1 MTQPFAIV
9 FPGQGSQAVGM
20 LGALAANWP
29 LVKET
34 FAEASAVLGT
44 DLWQLVSV
52 GPKELLDRT
61 DLTQPAMLAAGVAV
75 WRVWNQAVG
84 SQPAWLAGHSLGEF
98 TALVCAEVLPFAD
111 AVALVAQRGRFM
123 QEAVPAGQGAMAA
136 ILGLADDLVAA
147 ACAQAAQGE
156 VLAPANFNCPGQVV
170 IAGQAAAVARGMVAA
185 KAAGAKRAQLLPV
198 SVPSHCDLMRP
209 AARRLDEVLAGITMN
224 PPKIPILH
232 NVSVD
237 TAMDPEVI
245 RERLV
250 QQLYSP
256 VRWVETIRMLADAG
270 VKLLIEA
277 GPGKVL
283 TGLTKRIDDRLEAL
297 AVLDPGTLAAALEAT
312 Q

>member
-1 MTQPFAIV
+1 MTKSLAIV
-9 FPGQGSQAVGM
+9 FPGQGSQALGM
-20 LGALAANWP
+20 LGALGADWP

-44 DLWQLVSV
+44 DLWQLASA
-52 GPKELLDRT
+52 GPRELLDRT
-61 DLTQPAMLAAGVAV
+61 DLTQPVMLTAGVAV
-75 WRVWNQAVG
+75 WRVWNQAGG
-84 SQPAWLAGHSLGEF
+84 SQPSWLAGHSLGEF
-98 TALVCAEVLPFAD
+98 TALVCAEVLAFAD

-123 QEAVPAGQGAMAA
+123 QEAVPAGEGAMAA
-136 ILGLADDLVAA
+136 ILGLADDLVTA
-147 ACAQAAQGE
+147 ACAKAAEGQ
-156 VLAPANFNCPGQVV
+156 VLAPVNFNCPGQVV
-170 IAGQAAAVARGMVAA
+170 IAGHAEAVARGMVAA

-209 AARRLDEVLAGITMN
+209 AALRLEEALAQITLN
-224 PPKIPILH
+224 RPRIPILH

-237 TAMDPEVI
+237 TAMEPEAI

-256 VRWVETIRMLADAG
+256 VLWVETIRKLADAG
-270 VKLLIEA
+270 VNLLIEA

-312 Q
+312 S

>member
-1 MTQPFAIV
+1 MTKSLAIV
-9 FPGQGSQAVGM
+9 FPGQGSQALGM
-20 LGALAANWP
+20 LGALGADWP

-44 DLWQLVSV
+44 DLWQLASA
-52 GPKELLDRT
+52 GPRELLDRT
-61 DLTQPAMLAAGVAV
+61 DLTQPVMLTAGVSV
-75 WRVWNQAVG
+75 WRVWNQAGG
-84 SQPAWLAGHSLGEF
+84 SQPSWLAGHSLGEF
-98 TALVCAEVLPFAD
+98 TALVCAEVLAFAD

-123 QEAVPAGQGAMAA
+123 QEAVPAGEGAMAA
-136 ILGLADDLVAA
+136 ILGLADDLVTA
-147 ACAQAAQGE
+147 ACAKAAEGQ
-156 VLAPANFNCPGQVV
+156 VLAPVNFNCPGQVV
-170 IAGQAAAVARGMVAA
+170 IAGHAEAVARGMVAA
-185 KAAGAKRAQLLPV
+185 KAAGAKRTQLLPV

-209 AARRLDEVLAGITMN
+209 AARRLEEALARITLN
-224 PPKIPILH
+224 RPRIPILH

-237 TAMDPEVI
+237 TAMDPEAI

-256 VRWVETIRMLADAG
+256 VLWVETIRKLADEG
-270 VKLLIEA
+270 VNLLIEA

-312 Q
+312 S